1 MSWCVTQYTHLP
13 KQLYLKMIIA
23 MSHWS
28 GVRPLA
34 SPTIALQDPLWD
46 SPHNTV
52 APFHVPLQFEPY
64 AWL

>member
-1 MSWCVTQYTHLP
+1 
-13 KQLYLKMIIA
+13 MIIA